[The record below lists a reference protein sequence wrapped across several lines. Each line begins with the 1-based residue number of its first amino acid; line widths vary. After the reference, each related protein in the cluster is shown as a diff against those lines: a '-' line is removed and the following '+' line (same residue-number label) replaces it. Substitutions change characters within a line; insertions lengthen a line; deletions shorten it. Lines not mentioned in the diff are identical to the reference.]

1 MKMMLLC
8 ETAADKEAVAR
19 IFDKMVA
26 DAAENIA
33 DENMIEGGVLYREDG
48 ICGEIY
54 ATEAPI
60 VYAFMGDSYTVY
72 NFKTMKK
79 TDNVEGG
86 LAGLCNLPEEDFPI
100 F

>member
-19 IFDKMVA
+19 VFEDMVNEKA
-26 DAAENIA
+26 KYGDVEANYW
-33 DENMIEGGVLYREDG
+33 EGGVTSHVHGSTD
-48 ICGEIY
+48 IY
-54 ATEAPI
+54 QTEAPI

-79 TDNVEGG
+79 TEDVEGD